1 VCNPFWVLLFLP
13 SQGEVPAE
21 PHPCRER
28 FIDPCCAAKTLASD
42 HSVDQRS
49 AARQE
54 PRRPRSSTVF
64 SQNFREP
71 QGHWPHRPIDIDRTP
86 MGVFCGQIAPKYV
99 TGRLLQ
105 YPFILLR
112 STPLRPPSANRKA
125 TGITPGGK
133 KRRGWLLEVRSE
145 K

>member
-42 HSVDQRS
+42 HSVAQRS

-54 PRRPRSSTVF
+54 LRRPKSSTVF

-71 QGHWPHRPIDIDRTP
+71 QGHWALIAGVVRT
-86 MGVFCGQIAPKYV
+86 CDA
-99 TGRLLQ
+99 
-105 YPFILLR
+105 
-112 STPLRPPSANRKA
+112 
-125 TGITPGGK
+125 
-133 KRRGWLLEVRSE
+133 RRVG
-145 K
+145 